1 MASSSRIGLDS
12 VVRYC
17 TGEGLSV
24 SELENELDEMEVES
38 DDKEQESGMNE
49 DAEEDRV
56 QNLLQGAYSLQTAS
70 CSMPAERDSL
80 LLLDPDLGK

>member
-1 MASSSRIGLDS
+1 MK
-12 VVRYC
+12 
-17 TGEGLSV
+17 
-24 SELENELDEMEVES
+24 NW
-38 DDKEQESGMNE
+38 SGMNE

-56 QNLLQGAYSLQTAS
+56 QNLLQGAYSQQTAS